1 MLTGECCHIEAV
13 SKGGA
18 RYNDTT
24 TEDEKN
30 SESNLVLMC
39 SRHHT
44 VIDSDCSTYTT
55 DVLKQMKADHEQQ
68 FSGTKRELDEKMLF
82 ALEQSMAKYWDRLQI
97 IDNVESDLKIK
108 IEKDASLESLLANIE
123 EHFSNVK
130 WLFDKMA
137 QFDEKL
143 PNDVRE
149 LCNRVGVDYQQ
160 FEQVPYYEN
169 CLIDRLWELHNLAVP
184 NNCSHLKMYYLQ
196 FCVNVFAELAKH
208 DKAYLEECLSKITEK
223 MAVKG
228 FQLNEK
234 KTRIYEASKG
244 ITFLGFIFKPRHS
257 GKIVVTRTPEKV
269 KAERRKLKRLVR
281 KAAEGGVSRAKAF
294 EHYQIWRSTVVWD
307 GSRKS
312 RKKNSKRNGFRSDNH
327 RMAMRMDAYFKAL
340 RHEYWRED
348 NDQQ

>member
-1 MLTGECCHIEAV
+1 MIRKNIPQKTLRFLYAKSGNRCAFPGCNAPIFEDNGLLTGECCHIEAV

-208 DKAYLEECLSKITEK
+208 DKAYLEILK
-223 MAVKG
+223 
-228 FQLNEK
+228 Q
-234 KTRIYEASKG
+234 YQD
-244 ITFLGFIFKPRHS
+244 
-257 GKIVVTRTPEKV
+257 
-269 KAERRKLKRLVR
+269 KLETHQKQNYYV
-281 KAAEGGVSRAKAF
+281 
-294 EHYQIWRSTVVWD
+294 D
-307 GSRKS
+307 
-312 RKKNSKRNGFRSDNH
+312 
-327 RMAMRMDAYFKAL
+327 
-340 RHEYWRED
+340 
-348 NDQQ
+348 